1 VVVNTAISAQN
12 FDDIRGTIH
21 AFSDPDSTSGYLITR
36 YLLALRKTIPAEFF
50 RNSFFTCFT
59 GGMKQFLEGSY
70 VTRIDIAVDIPGIW
84 VDHVLVSAHKQQCAS
99 IFTNRTGK
107 IESVYIGRRTSD
119 RYLRLYQKGPLKK
132 VEEVLIRVEYQTRD
146 AGSLDKI
153 DQMKNP
159 FANLKLYHIT
169 EPDMPAE
176 TAWFIDS
183 ARQRGVRRALSI
195 VPKAAQKPLQDFL
208 LAHQAPW
215 WNPPG
220 TAVGTLAG

>member
-1 VVVNTAISAQN
+1 
-12 FDDIRGTIH
+12 
-21 AFSDPDSTSGYLITR
+21 
-36 YLLALRKTIPAEFF
+36 
-50 RNSFFTCFT
+50 
-59 GGMKQFLEGSY
+59 
-70 VTRIDIAVDIPGIW
+70 VDIPGIW

-215 WNPPG
+215 WNPAQLWGHWQADALAIIFSLP
-220 TAVGTLAG
+220 TATGSSDSSEGQGFQSAA